1 MWTQL
6 LVFFFRS
13 DNEHFNLDDLKRQE
27 KYFSIHL
34 GERQCIYPPASS
46 KEKLF
51 HAGPGIPI
59 IKWYNAWKYFQKLA
73 HQIYSFTESTQY
85 PISITNLSIRFDN
98 TVKLLFLITQEEVLK
113 HMKSLLFFFVIR
125 FQWSFTAIEH
135 HLSAVYTLHNYLP
148 DHEAHC
154 RIDLVKDN
162 KAMTLLRKILLTRFI
177 FKMSKNNFQGY
188 CISLTVKSNWKS
200 HSRYNKRGN
209 QRKI

>member
-27 KYFSIHL
+27 IYFSIHL

-113 HMKSLLFFFVIR
+113 HMKLLFFLSYAFSGRLQLLNITCLLFTHCITICQITYGTVVLILWKITKQWLYYVR
-125 FQWSFTAIEH
+125 F
-135 HLSAVYTLHNYLP
+135 Y
-148 DHEAHC
+148 
-154 RIDLVKDN
+154 
-162 KAMTLLRKILLTRFI
+162 
-177 FKMSKNNFQGY
+177 
-188 CISLTVKSNWKS
+188 
-200 HSRYNKRGN
+200 
-209 QRKI
+209 